1 MDKLSVLREA
11 NRLGG
16 EERSDRMNKV
26 AVFAR
31 QNQCVVA
38 STGGRGGTMQ
48 VRYGSLNLQVLD
60 MTVEGV
66 VTIYIR
72 PSTNPE
78 IATELTR
85 VLTESIADVEGLNVT
100 IAPRRASG
108 KLADLLEDV
117 PEDALTGWV
126 MKSVA
131 AIRENIYENP
141 NI

>member
-1 MDKLSVLREA
+1 MDKLAVLREA
-11 NRLGG
+11 HRLGG
-16 EERSDRMNKV
+16 PLRSDRMNKV

-31 QNQCVVA
+31 QNQCVVS

-48 VRYGSLNLQVLD
+48 VRYGSLNLPVMD

-66 VTIYIR
+66 VTVYVR
-72 PSTNPE
+72 PSSNAE
-78 IATELTR
+78 LATELTR
-85 VLTESIADVEGLNVT
+85 VLTNALAQDEQLRVSIA
-100 IAPRRASG
+100 PKRASG

-126 MKSVA
+126 ARSIE

-141 NI
+141 DV

>member
-11 NRLGG
+11 HRLGG
-16 EERSDRMNKV
+16 QARSDRMNKV

-48 VRYGSLNLQVLD
+48 VRYGSLNLPVLD

-66 VTIYIR
+66 VTIFIR
-72 PSTNPE
+72 PSTNAE
-78 IATELTR
+78 VATELTR
-85 VLTESIADVEGLNVT
+85 VLTEALAEVEDLRVT

-108 KLADLLEDV
+108 KLTDLLEDV
-117 PEDALTGWV
+117 PEDALTEWV
-126 MKSVA
+126 TRSVN